1 MPRFSRVV
9 IPDCPHHIIQ
19 RGNRRQKVFFCD
31 NDKRLYLDLLKYNCP
46 KEGINIW
53 AYCLMDNHVH
63 LIAVPGRPDSLA
75 RGIGETHRKY
85 TTTINIRHN
94 WKGSLWQG
102 RFSSYPMEEQYLY
115 TAVRYVERNPV
126 RARLVKKA
134 ENYPWSSARAHVF
147 KIQDDL
153 LTDFHLLIEI
163 EDWASYLRE
172 AVTEENRRL
181 FQQHERCGRPLGSE
195 SFIRK
200 MEQVTGRVLLRRK
213 PGRPRK
219 KK

>member
-1 MPRFSRVV
+1 MPRFARIV

-19 RGNRRQKVFFCD
+19 RGNHRQKVFFCD
-31 NDKRLYLDLLKYNCP
+31 NDKKLYLDLLKYNCL
-46 KEGINIW
+46 KEKIDIW
-53 AYCLMDNHVH
+53 VYCLMDNHVH
-63 LIAVPGRPDSLA
+63 FIAVPRRSDSLA

-85 TTTINIRHN
+85 TTMINIRSN
-94 WKGSLWQG
+94 WKGFLWQG
-102 RFSSYPMEEQYLY
+102 RFLSYPMDEQYLY
-115 TAVRYVERNPV
+115 NAVRYIEQNPV
-126 RARLVKKA
+126 RAGLVKRP
-134 ENYPWSSARAHVF
+134 ENYPWSSARAHVL
-147 KIQDDL
+147 KIQNDL
-153 LTDFHLLIEI
+153 LTDFYLLFEI

-172 AVTEENRRL
+172 TVSEKNRRL

-200 MEQVTGRVLLRRK
+200 LEKITGRVLVRKK